1 MWVKI
6 RNIIVPLVL
15 NEATLKAFATLA
27 GLNDEKSKIVA
38 TAIMDV
44 KYFVDTKDK
53 RYINQAIDELQKLIK
68 QLEVILYLASTMVS

>member
-6 RNIIVPLVL
+6 RNVLVPLIL

-27 GLNDEKSKIVA
+27 GLNNEKSNIVA

-53 RYINQAIDELQKLIK
+53 RYINQAIDTLQQLIK
-68 QLEVILYLASTMVS
+68 

>member
-6 RNIIVPLVL
+6 RNILVPLVL
-15 NEATLKAFATLA
+15 NEATLKAFCTIA
-27 GLNDEKSKIVA
+27 GLNEEKSKVIA
-38 TAIMDV
+38 DAIMDV

-68 QLEVILYLASTMVS
+68 

>member
-6 RNIIVPLVL
+6 RNVIVPLVL

-27 GLNDEKSKIVA
+27 GLNDEKAKIVA
-38 TAIMDV
+38 TAIMEV

-68 QLEVILYLASTMVS
+68 

>member
-53 RYINQAIDELQKLIK
+53 RYINQAIDELQQLIK
-68 QLEVILYLASTMVS
+68 

>member
-6 RNIIVPLVL
+6 RNILVPLIL

-27 GLNDEKSKIVA
+27 GLDNEKSKIV
-38 TAIMDV
+38 TDAIMDV

-53 RYINQAIDELQKLIK
+53 RYVNQAIDELQKLIK
-68 QLEVILYLASTMVS
+68 

>member
-6 RNIIVPLVL
+6 RNILVPLVL
-15 NEATLKAFATLA
+15 NEVTLKAFATLA

-53 RYINQAIDELQKLIK
+53 RYVNQAIDTLQQLIK
-68 QLEVILYLASTMVS
+68 

>member
-6 RNIIVPLVL
+6 RNVLVPLIL
-15 NEATLKAFATLA
+15 NEATLKAFAALA
-27 GLNDEKSKIVA
+27 GLNAEKSDIVA
-38 TAIMDV
+38 TAIMDI

-68 QLEVILYLASTMVS
+68 

>member
-6 RNIIVPLVL
+6 RNILVPLIL

-53 RYINQAIDELQKLIK
+53 RYINNAIDELQKLIK
-68 QLEVILYLASTMVS
+68 

>member
-6 RNIIVPLVL
+6 RDLLVPLIL
-15 NEATLKAFATLA
+15 NENALRAMCGLA
-27 GLNDEKSKIVA
+27 KLNEETSKIVA

-68 QLEVILYLASTMVS
+68 QWR

>member
-6 RNIIVPLVL
+6 RNVIVPLIL

-27 GLNDEKSKIVA
+27 GLNEEKSKIV
-38 TAIMDV
+38 TDAIMDV

-68 QLEVILYLASTMVS
+68 

>member
-6 RNIIVPLVL
+6 RNVIVPLVL

-27 GLNDEKSKIVA
+27 GLDTEKSKIV
-38 TAIMDV
+38 TDAIMDV
-44 KYFVDTKDK
+44 KYFVDTKDR

-68 QLEVILYLASTMVS
+68 

>member
-6 RNIIVPLVL
+6 RNILVPLVL
-15 NEATLKAFATLA
+15 NVATLKAFGTLA

-38 TAIMDV
+38 DAIMDV
-44 KYFVDTKDK
+44 KAYVDLKDK

-68 QLEVILYLASTMVS
+68 

>member
-1 MWVKI
+1 MWCKI
-6 RNIIVPLVL
+6 RNAIVPLVL
-15 NEATLKAFATLA
+15 NEGTLKVFATLA
-27 GLNDEKSKIVA
+27 GLNAEKADIVA

-68 QLEVILYLASTMVS
+68 

>member
-6 RNIIVPLVL
+6 RNVLVPLVL
-15 NEATLKAFATLA
+15 NETTLKAFAALA

-53 RYINQAIDELQKLIK
+53 RYINQAIDALQQLIK
-68 QLEVILYLASTMVS
+68 

>member
-6 RNIIVPLVL
+6 RNVLVPLVL
-15 NEATLKAFATLA
+15 NEATLKAFAALA
-27 GLNDEKSKIVA
+27 GLNDEKSKVVA

-53 RYINQAIDELQKLIK
+53 RYVNQAIDTLQQLIK
-68 QLEVILYLASTMVS
+68 

>member
-1 MWVKI
+1 MWCKI
-6 RNIIVPLVL
+6 RDLLVPLIL
-15 NEATLKAFATLA
+15 NENALRAMCGLA
-27 GLNDEKSKIVA
+27 KLNEETSKVVA

-68 QLEVILYLASTMVS
+68 

>member
-6 RNIIVPLVL
+6 RNILVPLIL

-53 RYINQAIDELQKLIK
+53 RYINNSIDELQKLI
-68 QLEVILYLASTMVS
+68 

>member
-6 RNIIVPLVL
+6 RNILVPLIL
-15 NEATLKAFATLA
+15 NGATLKAFATLA

-53 RYINQAIDELQKLIK
+53 RYINNAIDELQKLIK
-68 QLEVILYLASTMVS
+68 

>member
-6 RNIIVPLVL
+6 RNVIVPLVL

-68 QLEVILYLASTMVS
+68 

>member
-6 RNIIVPLVL
+6 RDLLVPLIL
-15 NEATLKAFATLA
+15 NENALRAMCGLA
-27 GLNDEKSKIVA
+27 KLNEETSKIVA

-68 QLEVILYLASTMVS
+68 

>member
-6 RNIIVPLVL
+6 RDLLVPLIL
-15 NEATLKAFATLA
+15 NENALRAMCGLA
-27 GLNDEKSKIVA
+27 KLNEETSKIVA

-68 QLEVILYLASTMVS
+68 QWG